1 LRTQIKSI
9 ICHCIIIILKGE
21 KNSFESFDLKSLEV
35 MKPVDALWCVTAYSL
50 CFVLMH
56 QKSRVYFTRKK
67 EKKTQ
72 KQFWFFAYK
81 RTNNTSLFIFFLSFS
96 SASPRPR
103 PTFVEIEG
111 YSFLASIFSRQKII
125 FFAAKKYVRMSISA
139 FFCSRWI

>member
-1 LRTQIKSI
+1 MRTQIKSI

-21 KNSFESFDLKSLEV
+21 KNSFESFDLKCLEV
-35 MKPVDALWCVTAYSL
+35 KKPVDALWCVTH
-50 CFVLMH
+50 FVLFWCAK
-56 QKSRVYFTRKK
+56 KSRVFFTRKK

-125 FFAAKKYVRMSISA
+125 FFCCKKICPNVYFRLFLLKMDLG
-139 FFCSRWI
+139 